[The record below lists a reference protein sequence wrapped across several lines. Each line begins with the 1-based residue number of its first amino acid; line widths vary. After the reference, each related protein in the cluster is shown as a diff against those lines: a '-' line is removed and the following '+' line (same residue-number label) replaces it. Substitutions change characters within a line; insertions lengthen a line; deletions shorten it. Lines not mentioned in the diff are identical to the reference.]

1 MKQEISNPPVLKY
14 FNPEKQVVLSVDA
27 SKNGLGAVCLQDSA
41 PVAYASR
48 VMTETEGKYAQIE
61 KELLAAVFAC
71 TKFHDFIYGY
81 NAVIETDHKPL
92 ITIVKKP
99 LHAAPARLQRMLL
112 QLQRY
117 DLEFVYKRG
126 KDLFVADTLSRA
138 YIEEEPGKESKYGF
152 EVMSVNSIS
161 LTRMKEI
168 RKTTNTDLEMQKL
181 VQVIR
186 NGWPTKYRDVLPE
199 IASYIFL

>member
-1 MKQEISNPPVLKY
+1 
-14 FNPEKQVVLSVDA
+14 
-27 SKNGLGAVCLQDSA
+27 
-41 PVAYASR
+41 
-48 VMTETEGKYAQIE
+48 MTETEGKYAQIE

-71 TKFHDFIYGY
+71 TKFHDFIYGHK
-81 NAVIETDHKPL
+81 AVIETDHKPL

-152 EVMSVNSIS
+152 EAMSVNSIS
-161 LTRMKEI
+161 PTRMEEL
-168 RKTTNTDLEMQKL
+168 RKTTNTDPEMQKL
-181 VQVIR
+181 VQVVR
-186 NGWPTKYRDVLPE
+186 NGWPTKYRDVPPE
-199 IASYIFL
+199 IASYFRVRDELLVDNGLIQKSQQVVVRQVCVKSTLSSYTEDIVA